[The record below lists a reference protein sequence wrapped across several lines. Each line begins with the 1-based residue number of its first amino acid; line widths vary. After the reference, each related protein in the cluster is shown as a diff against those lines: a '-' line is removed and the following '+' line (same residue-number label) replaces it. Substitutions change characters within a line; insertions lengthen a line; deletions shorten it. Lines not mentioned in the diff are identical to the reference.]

1 MAESNTEQWY
11 PTAAYLYVLH
21 LDGPALAWEYLRRN
35 PAYRRDWLRG
45 DADFSKPAHRWGL
58 RLLEDPN
65 RDARDA
71 QPDWLSD
78 PDNLVHLSP
87 EDSTDAQA
95 QSFHVWELPGYRY
108 LTHDGERLVLT
119 SQLPQHI
126 LRVAIPTTLEDGQP
140 FAYAVPA
147 GANLQRRWRT
157 AAVELRWL
165 DPPDASHIAVSAVR
179 PGRAAL
185 LHLRTLQALDGV
197 LAGASHREL
206 GAVFFG
212 AAAIAKHWHDGSD
225 LRAQVRRFVRRGR
238 VLMLGGYRRL
248 LQTDGPENGRSH

>member
-45 DADFSKPAHRWGL
+45 EADLLQVARRWGL
-58 RLLEDPN
+58 RLLEDPDC
-65 RDARDA
+65 DARDA

-78 PDNLVHLSP
+78 PDSLVHLSGNRT
-87 EDSTDAQA
+87 TDTEARP
-95 QSFHVWELPGYRY
+95 FHVWEVPGYRY
-108 LTHDGERLVLT
+108 LAHDGERLVLT
-119 SQLPQHI
+119 SQLPRHI
-126 LRVAIPTTLEDGQP
+126 LRLAIPVTLEDGQP
-140 FAYAVPA
+140 FAYAVHA
-147 GANLQRRWRT
+147 GADLQRRWRS
-157 AAVELRWL
+157 AAGELRWL
-165 DPPDASHIAVSAVR
+165 DPSDANHIAVSAVR
-179 PGRAAL
+179 PGRTAL

-212 AAAIAKHWHDGSD
+212 AATIAKHWYDGSD

-248 LQTDGPENGRSH
+248 LQTDGPEKGRSH

>member
-1 MAESNTEQWY
+1 MARSNTEQWY

-35 PAYRRDWLRG
+35 PAYSRDWSG
-45 DADFSKPAHRWGL
+45 CNADLSQAAHRWGL
-58 RLLEDPN
+58 RLFEDPG

-78 PDNLVHLSP
+78 PDNLVHLSRIGA
-87 EDSTDAQA
+87 SDAEA
-95 QSFHVWELPGYRY
+95 QPFHVWKLPGYRY

-126 LRVAIPTTLEDGQP
+126 LRIAIPTTLEDGQP
-140 FAYAVPA
+140 FAYAVRA
-147 GANLQRRWRT
+147 GADLQRRWRI

-165 DPPDASHIAVSAVR
+165 DPPDANHIAVSAVR
-179 PGRAAL
+179 PGRTAL
-185 LHLRTLQALDGV
+185 LHLRTLQTLDGV

-206 GAVFFG
+206 AAVFFG
-212 AAAIAKHWHDGSD
+212 ADAVARHWYDGSD
-225 LRAQVRRFVRRGR
+225 LRAQVRRLVRRGR
-238 VLMLGGYRRL
+238 GLMMGGYHRL
-248 LQTDGPENGRSH
+248 LRADGPEKGRSH

>member
-1 MAESNTEQWY
+1 MSESNTVQWY

-35 PAYRRDWLRG
+35 PAYRHDWIHC
-45 DADFSKPAHRWGL
+45 DTNFSQVARRWGL

-87 EDSTDAQA
+87 EDATDAQA
-95 QSFHVWELPGYRY
+95 QPFHVWELPGYRY

-126 LRVAIPTTLEDGQP
+126 LRLAIPMTLKDGQS
-140 FAYAVPA
+140 FAYSVRA
-147 GANLQRRWRT
+147 GADLQRRWRS
-157 AAVELRWL
+157 AALELRWL
-165 DPPDASHIAVSAVR
+165 DPPDADHIAVSAVR
-179 PGRAAL
+179 PGRTAL
-185 LHLRTLQALDGV
+185 LHLRTLQTLDGV
-197 LAGASHREL
+197 LAGASHRDL
-206 GAVFFG
+206 GEVFFG
-212 AAAIAKHWHDGSD
+212 AAAVTRHWYDGSD
-225 LRAQVRRFVRRGR
+225 LRAHVRRLVRRGR

-248 LQTDGPENGRSH
+248 L